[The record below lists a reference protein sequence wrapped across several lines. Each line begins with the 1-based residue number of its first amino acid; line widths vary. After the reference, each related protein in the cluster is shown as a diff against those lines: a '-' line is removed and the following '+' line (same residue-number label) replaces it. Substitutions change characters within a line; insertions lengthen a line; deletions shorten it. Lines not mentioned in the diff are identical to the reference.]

1 MYKLPKDL
9 NVSGIIK
16 DYEENITRYLFDE
29 NERLN
34 AIIDEYEEMIDKAI
48 EWVNNIQQDKDNKHL
63 EPYIATDT
71 LDELLEILGGEEQWH
86 VKEEKAKEEDK

>member
-34 AIIDEYEEMIDKAI
+34 AIIDEYEEMIDKVIDFI
-48 EWVNNIQQDKDNKHL
+48 EAWEKEKTNLEVSMLDLLYIKD
-63 EPYIATDT
+63 
-71 LDELLEILGGEEQWH
+71 ILGGEEQWH

>member
-1 MYKLPKDL
+1 MYKLPKNL

-48 EWVNNIQQDKDNKHL
+48 EYIKKEYKFLDINTGEISYTKGGKD
-63 EPYIATDT
+63 
-71 LDELLEILGGEEQWH
+71 LLEILGGEEQWH